1 MNAAALK
8 SLTGGMWQEWQKRVE
23 AALPNFAASPLYV
36 EQDRQPEEE
45 FRRVAEQVK
54 RWGPIDE
61 DGRTRDAQFGGR
73 LVETCLGPVTRM
85 WLDSNVE
92 VHFLYRHL
100 PDLARKRVLDIGA
113 GYGRLAVALED
124 HVTAIA
130 CVDAVPVSKRVC
142 REYCEKFAHSI
153 FVIGVDEITPV
164 HEALKFSLAVNIH
177 SWNECTLEQVENW
190 LAVLVKMQVP
200 HLFTVAHGQMD
211 KTTENAYY
219 THQTGFPSFRPSIE
233 RYYDLVAEECIGMET
248 PPHALWK
255 LKEGAVPVP
264 YVPPAAP
271 AKPLVWI
278 ATPMKH
284 LAASGAITKEV
295 FESFDAHWKD
305 PIKEIQARANAGALP
320 FNVEVCVAGGGG
332 VARARNRIVT
342 DFLASSATYLFFQDY
357 DLKPSAEDFAR
368 IISRMM
374 QHGFLVCGGFYTTR
388 EENGHWVYNYPDAAG
403 IRECWALRVGELGT
417 GFKCYHRSAF
427 EHIGAKNPWLLC
439 QNDDTRLPE
448 WGFFSMG
455 PVKDALWP
463 GIYRWLTEDYWLDW
477 LTRDA
482 GIPIVV
488 DTTIQLRHWDD
499 ATQTVCPK
507 VFPPL
512 PQPAPTGAVLVGLGP
527 LENEAS
533 VKATIYLEERAKLDS
548 AQVGGHV
555 SL

>member
-54 RWGPIDE
+54 RWGLIDE

-100 PDLARKRVLDIGA
+100 PDLDRKWVLDIGA

-124 HVTAIA
+124 HVQVVSCI
-130 CVDAVPVSKRVC
+130 DAVPVSTRVC
-142 REYCEKFAHSI
+142 RDYTERFGHDIDVMTMDDISKLANSHKEKF
-153 FVIGVDEITPV
+153 D
-164 HEALKFSLAVNIH
+164 LAINVH

-190 LAVLVKMQVP
+190 LAVLVEMKVP

-211 KTTENAYY
+211 KTMERPYY
-219 THQTGFPSFRPSIE
+219 THQPGFPSFRPSIE
-233 RYYDLVAEECIGMET
+233 RYYDLVVEECIGIET

-255 LKEGAVPVP
+255 LKAGAVPMP

-284 LAASGAITKEV
+284 LAANGAITKEV

-305 PIKEIQARANAGALP
+305 PIKEIQASANAGVLP

-342 DFLASSATYLFFQDY
+342 DFLASSATYLFLQDY
-357 DLKPSAEDFAR
+357 DLKPSAEDFAQ
-368 IISRMM
+368 IVGRMM

-403 IRECWALRVGELGT
+403 IRDGWALRVGELGT

-427 EHIGAKNPWLLC
+427 EQIGAKNSWLLC

-482 GIPIVV
+482 GIPIIV
-488 DTTIQLRHWDD
+488 DTTIQIRHWDD
-499 ATQTVCPK
+499 ATHTVCPK

-512 PQPAPTGAVLVGLGP
+512 PQPAPAGAALVGLD
-527 LENEAS
+527 N
-533 VKATIYLEERAKLDS
+533 
-548 AQVGGHV
+548 AQVGGQP